1 MRVRRRAG
9 GILRAR
15 YFERYD
21 THQAGVHWEAWP
33 AHKTI
38 EIDGQ
43 RVRASRF
50 VWRHPFDVCD
60 IESGNYPPQH
70 GAPRSADGQ
79 TEMRSFYA
87 YVDWEMLDLPGVDY
101 AVAKAI
107 CTAGWSWLDHFHPE
121 IGDED
126 GYPDFLVGTQPESW
140 DQGAVPMEVVEGV
153 LV

>member
-1 MRVRRRAG
+1 MAY
-9 GILRAR
+9 IA
-15 YFERYD
+15 
-21 THQAGVHWEAWP
+21 HQAAQAGAAEKAP
-33 AHKTI
+33 Y
-38 EIDGQ
+38 
-43 RVRASRF
+43 
-50 VWRHPFDVCD
+50 PFDVCD
-60 IESGNYPPQH
+60 IESGKYPPQH

-121 IGDED
+121 IGDEY
-126 GYPDFLVGTQPESW
+126 GYPDFLVGTQAVSW
-140 DQGAVPMEVVEGV
+140 VQGAVPMEVVEEGV

>member
-1 MRVRRRAG
+1 MRVRRCAG

-21 THQAGVHWEAWP
+21 TFQAGVPWEAGP
-33 AHKTI
+33 KTI

-43 RVRASRF
+43 RVRESRF
-50 VWRHPFDVCD
+50 IWHHPFDVCD
-60 IESGNYPPQH
+60 IESGKYPPQH

-107 CTAGWSWLDHFHPE
+107 FTAGWSWLDHFHPE
-121 IGDED
+121 IRDEE
-126 GYPDFLVGTQPESW
+126 DFLVGPQAVSW
-140 DQGAVPMEVVEGV
+140 VQGAVPMEVEEGV
-153 LV
+153 LYLY

>member
-1 MRVRRRAG
+1 MMGR
-9 GILRAR
+9 
-15 YFERYD
+15 
-21 THQAGVHWEAWP
+21 
-33 AHKTI
+33 
-38 EIDGQ
+38 
-43 RVRASRF
+43 
-50 VWRHPFDVCD
+50 
-60 IESGNYPPQH
+60 
-70 GAPRSADGQ
+70 Q

-121 IGDED
+121 IGDEY